1 MEDLIVLAYS
11 FLLSQSVATFTQ
23 RKESS
28 FTLEE
33 TDAGVRSFP
42 SLPESPV
49 PRQVQRRD
57 PLPHVGDEH
66 VFHQQV
72 SIVQDHPP
80 HI

>member
-1 MEDLIVLAYS
+1 MSSCSLRLW
-11 FLLSQSVATFTQ
+11 ATFTQ
-23 RKESS
+23 RKEASVS

-49 PRQVQRRD
+49 PRQIQRRD
-57 PLPHVGDEH
+57 PLPRVGDEH

-72 SIVQDHPP
+72 STVCSNHLP
-80 HI
+80 HL